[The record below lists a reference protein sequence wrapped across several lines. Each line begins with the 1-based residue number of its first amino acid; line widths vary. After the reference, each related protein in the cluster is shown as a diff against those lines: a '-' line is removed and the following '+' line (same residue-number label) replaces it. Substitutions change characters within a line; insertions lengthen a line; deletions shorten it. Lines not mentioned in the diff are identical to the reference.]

1 MKSLKTVNF
10 ESVSN
15 YLERGSRFVGSL
27 RPMKSVADFKINL
40 KEIRQ
45 EHKSSSHVCSAY
57 RFLNNNILEEK
68 GADDGEPSG
77 SAGLPILNELKRSA
91 LINVGV
97 FVVRYFGGKKLG
109 VAGLVHCY
117 SESAKLC
124 INDSKLINWIPSKN
138 FLLTHDYHNLNKVDF
153 LIKKYSGKLLN
164 REFNLHVNS
173 IINIQD
179 DFFDEFKSEMNSQ
192 QLLDMS
198 IAEIK

>member
-1 MKSLKTVNF
+1 MVLNNWKNLNDFKSLLN
-10 ESVSN
+10 
-15 YLERGSRFVGSL
+15 
-27 RPMKSVADFKINL
+27 D
-40 KEIRQ
+40 Q
-45 EHKSSSHVCSAY
+45 EEKFSDASHICYAY
-57 RFLNNNILEEK
+57 RYCNINQLDLFYNPEIVEYSS
-68 GADDGEPSG
+68 DDGEPSG

-192 QLLDMS
+192 QLLDMP
-198 IAEIK
+198 IVEIK